1 MIAIGQITQIAM
13 RKLAFIITIAGIFA
27 LFLILAFSKPLAVHN
42 SSDLSKLTDNT
53 KVSTTGKV
61 ISERIL
67 YGTTKLLKL
76 DNSIELVCSSCPSYA
91 NKTIQVIGTSEKY
104 ENKTQIQVLRIIS
117 SKP

>member
-1 MIAIGQITQIAM
+1 MIAISQITM
-13 RKLAFIITIAGIFA
+13 RKIAFIIAISGIFF
-27 LFLILAFSKPLAVHN
+27 LFLILAFSKPLAVYN

-76 DNSIELVCSSCPSYA
+76 DNNIELVCSSCPSYA
-91 NKTIQVIGTSEKY
+91 NKTIQVIGTAEKY
-104 ENKTQIQVLRIIS
+104 LNKTQVQVLRIIS
-117 SKP
+117 KKIK